1 MWEGRR
7 LMAVRLTPCWRNES
21 NAPHK
26 VPGSSFFNV
35 NMTEV
40 IYGNFSLSSSSARL
54 LKTRNRVVFLLL
66 SSMFW
71 FSTGNL
77 YIREQSCD
85 EIHAEVFVLS
95 SATNSAALDVLEVS
109 ILEYVRGNSLRNCPT
124 CPHTCGWEYI
134 VSMSFS
140 EPAFDKRQWCMAA
153 NCSPTI
159 LNSGSE
165 SRNQSRSKSRVYTTR
180 PLVEFSNG
188 TTAYSTSSLLTA
200 SKQLLIDSFGM
211 DSTSDLNC
219 WASAFVS
226 WKRQN
231 QKMNVPD
238 EYMCLEG
245 PNRLLWPLKS

>member
-1 MWEGRR
+1 MWTWPKLYTEIFHCHLQVPVCSKLETGWCFCYY
-7 LMAVRLTPCWRNES
+7 LQCSGLVPATCISES
-21 NAPHK
+21 RA
-26 VPGSSFFNV
+26 
-35 NMTEV
+35 
-40 IYGNFSLSSSSARL
+40 A
-54 LKTRNRVVFLLL
+54 TRYMQKYLF
-66 SSMFW
+66 
-71 FSTGNL
+71 
-77 YIREQSCD
+77 Y
-85 EIHAEVFVLS
+85 
-95 SATNSAALDVLEVS
+95 VLEVS

-140 EPAFDKRQWCMAA
+140 EPAFDKRQWCMAT